1 MRARVPSL
9 ERRARVV
16 TRAARS
22 RRSREKRSRPNAPN
36 GDEGA
41 TSNVTNT
48 GRNVDVEDLD
58 EVEAA
63 VFDRGAGA
71 ARAPKALSA
80 ETMAK
85 IETTNARTA
94 VTANAAREEA
104 FRQMVARYDAREDN
118 ASALQRATSAD
129 ALLVFGCDGVLPEL
143 VNARCAMVGV
153 LSGIVVEV
161 VTGKGFAE
169 QLAWNVTHGVSELI
183 AGAVIFASLLPS
195 LKETSDNVSIYGA
208 GACKWRRDA
217 TARAERGYLVDP
229 LNLDVRTLP
238 GKDTPLGRI
247 GWVPFVEMLNG
258 RLAMLTLVVLLAGE
272 PLLGHP
278 FFTAP

>member
-1 MRARVPSL
+1 MRRGAVVAR
-9 ERRARVV
+9 AG
-16 TRAARS
+16 RS
-22 RRSREKRSRPNAPN
+22 RRSREKTPRPNAPDADA
-36 GDEGA
+36 GKALDDAKTRRQSDG
-41 TSNVTNT
+41 
-48 GRNVDVEDLD
+48 GEDLD
-58 EVEAA
+58 EVERA

-71 ARAPKALSA
+71 VKMPEALSMDA
-80 ETMAK
+80 LRA
-85 IETTNARTA
+85 IETKNARTA
-94 VTANAAREEA
+94 VTANAAREAA
-104 FRQMVARYDAREDN
+104 FREMVARYDAREDN
-118 ASALQRATSAD
+118 ADAATRATSAD

-143 VNARCAMVGV
+143 VNARCAMIGV
-153 LSGIVVEV
+153 VSGIVVEV
-161 VTGKGFAE
+161 FTGRGFAE
-169 QLAWNVTHGVSELI
+169 QLAWNVSHGVSELI

-195 LKETSDNVSIYGA
+195 LKETSDNVTIYGA

-247 GWVPFVEMLNG
+247 GWVPFVELLNG